1 MNLNFINKTP
11 NVSQPRKI
19 ILKAFNTILPY
30 LSIANF
36 FVILYD
42 VGFDHTPELHF
53 S

>member
-1 MNLNFINKTP
+1 MNSNFINKTP
-11 NVSQPRKI
+11 TVSQSRKKI
-19 ILKAFNTILPY
+19 EKTFNTILPY